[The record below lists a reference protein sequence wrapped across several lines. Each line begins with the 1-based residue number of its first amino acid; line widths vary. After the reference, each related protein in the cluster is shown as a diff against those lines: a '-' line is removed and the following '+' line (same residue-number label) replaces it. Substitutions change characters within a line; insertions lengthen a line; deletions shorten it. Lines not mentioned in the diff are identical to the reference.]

1 MPPALTSL
9 QFFDRLK
16 WLDGRN
22 LLDTIEP
29 YRRNIFTK
37 ALDSYPPMASRK
49 STSCWP
55 AEAKKVGKRPISV
68 SPRSIAFS
76 FARAGRVRLDSSLR
90 TILIKPLTICRSSKS
105 WSSAISSS

>member
-37 ALDSYPPMASRK
+37 ALDSYLPMASRK

-55 AEAKKVGKRPISV
+55 AEAKKLENG
-68 SPRSIAFS
+68 RSLFRLGLLPSLSRELAG
-76 FARAGRVRLDSSLR
+76 FAWIHPCERY
-90 TILIKPLTICRSSKS
+90 
-105 WSSAISSS
+105 